1 MLSIEA
7 ISQTPLFERIDSDA
21 VTQLWSSGME
31 THHRVGELLFERGD
45 EARELLVLEAGAAEL
60 FFPVPVLGVTKDVIV
75 ERVGPGDVLAWSA
88 LVSPCSLTLSS
99 RCTEDCTVRRF
110 ARQALRGLMEGQ
122 PALGFVLMDN
132 LAAVVAGRLEHFQSL
147 WIREVQNK
155 IVGMLG

>member
-7 ISQTPLFERIDSDA
+7 LSQTPLFERIDRDA
-21 VTQLWSSGME
+21 VAKLWSAGRE
-31 THHRVGELLFERGD
+31 THHKVGELLFERGD
-45 EARELLVLEAGAAEL
+45 EARELLVLGAGAAEL

-88 LVSPCSLTLSS
+88 LVSPFSLTLSG

-110 ARQALRGLMEGQ
+110 ARQALRDLMKDQ
-122 PALGFVLMDN
+122 PELGFSLMDN
-132 LAAVVAGRLEHFQSL
+132 LAEVVAGRLEQFQNL
-147 WIREVQNK
+147 WIREVQTK